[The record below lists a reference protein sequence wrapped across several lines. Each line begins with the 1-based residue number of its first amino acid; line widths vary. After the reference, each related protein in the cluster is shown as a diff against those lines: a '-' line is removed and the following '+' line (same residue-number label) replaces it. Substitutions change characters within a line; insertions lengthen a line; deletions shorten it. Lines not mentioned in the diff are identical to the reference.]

1 MVWPVIYEASSEARN
16 ATNLDISSPLPK
28 RPRGI
33 DFFIC
38 FLESS
43 SKKDE
48 IINTIPL
55 GRFGNADDV
64 SELVYF
70 LSSNEAAYI
79 TGQTISVDGG
89 LLMN

>member
-1 MVWPVIYEASSEARN
+1 MPATGLPRIVAIASIPIGCIFCILFCAKTLIDVIDA
-16 ATNLDISSPLPK
+16 D
-28 RPRGI
+28 
-33 DFFIC
+33 
-38 FLESS
+38 
-43 SKKDE
+43 KKDE

-79 TGQTISVDGG
+79 TGQTISIDGG
-89 LLMN
+89 LLMY

>member
-1 MVWPVIYEASSEARN
+1 MQI
-16 ATNLDISSPLPK
+16 
-28 RPRGI
+28 
-33 DFFIC
+33 
-38 FLESS
+38 
-43 SKKDE
+43 KKDE

-89 LLMN
+89 LLMY